1 MEKTNLCLEWA
12 KIFVPVVGNL
22 LILSGNIFIFI
33 WGLMSLKKRLK
44 TENVSSL
51 EKLKYEKVLKSH
63 EKVWDLLAYLSE
75 NNIGKS
81 IFTVKGKEV
90 QMNRENAEAYIKE
103 SSEIMYNEGV
113 GLYISKEVIQLMFTY
128 QGFLKGILKH
138 SIPGDKIIIIKREDT
153 LPDARKH
160 YENLNIAI
168 KQSIAIDNSKKILPK

>member
-12 KIFVPVVGNL
+12 KVFVPVIGNL
-22 LILSGNIFIFI
+22 LIFALGFF
-33 WGLMSLKKRLK
+33 LLRKKLF

-75 NNIGKS
+75 KNVDKS

-90 QMNRENAEAYIKE
+90 QMNRENAEAYIKK
-103 SSEIMYNEGV
+103 SSETMYNEGA
-113 GLYISKEVIQLMFTY
+113 GLYISKEVIQLLYTY

-138 SIPGDKIIIIKREDT
+138 SIPGDKIIPIKREDT
-153 LPDARKH
+153 LSDARKH